1 MLMTV
6 RKKVPLRGAVTL
18 RKTGR
23 PTPEA
28 LLERVAARDKEAF
41 LDLYVRFAPV
51 LLGVAQQVAGHHP
64 REAAEAVEETFVR
77 LWRQAPHFPHE
88 AVSVAAWLVA
98 EGRRAAMQRRQA
110 NKVAKSRPDGPLS
123 PIASSYSWLPK
134 PEDIVKLESKRELL
148 NKTLRQLPNPQQAAL
163 TMAVWEGLTEEAIAE
178 KTGEPLAKV
187 QSSLRAGMR
196 FIRHRMKVVLG
207 TWSAQI

>member
-1 MLMTV
+1 MLMTA
-6 RKKVPLRGAVTL
+6 RKKAPLRGAVTQ
-18 RKTGR
+18 RKAGR

-28 LLERVAARDKEAF
+28 LLERIAARDKGAL
-41 LDLYVRFAPV
+41 LDLYARFAPV
-51 LLGVAQQVAGHHP
+51 LLGVARQVAGHP

-88 AVSVAAWLVA
+88 PVSVAAWLVA

-110 NKVAKSRPDGPLS
+110 NKVAKSRPDGSLS
-123 PIASSYSWLPK
+123 PTSLSYAWLPR
-134 PEDIVKLESKRELL
+134 PDDVVKLESKRELL
-148 NKTLRQLPNPQQAAL
+148 MKALLQLPRQQQAVLAL
-163 TMAVWEGLTEEAIAE
+163 AVWEGLTEEAIAE

-187 QSSLRAGMR
+187 QSSLRAAMR
-196 FIRHRMKVVLG
+196 FIRHRMRVVLG